1 MWLVKF
7 KISILLQHVATV
19 HQISRSLREL
29 SSPPDVV
36 SKLAGMLQG
45 EEKFS
50 CCNEA
55 DISRRRTLYYYLFGV
70 HCVSDFSD
78 ATQIAVDATQQ
89 ILFRRIMFFFENW
102 NTQEDVGVSFFFIL
116 LNLRLFCLFCLF
128 YLKTRIFQ
136 ISSWLVVFFKC
147 STIFSYRIPIRSLFC
162 KNSNKLLTWRE
173 NNSISQQEQTKCI
186 KLQD

>member
-45 EEKFS
+45 EENFS
-50 CCNEA
+50 CCNEGY
-55 DISRRRTLYYYLFGV
+55 ISRRRTLYHYLFGV

-89 ILFRRIMFFFENW
+89 ILFRRIMCFFLK
-102 NTQEDVGVSFFFIL
+102 TGTHRKTSVFIL

-136 ISSWLVVFFKC
+136 ISS
-147 STIFSYRIPIRSLFC
+147 
-162 KNSNKLLTWRE
+162 
-173 NNSISQQEQTKCI
+173 
-186 KLQD
+186 